1 MSAVK
6 TETPQLQPFFTERT
20 PVRETPSEKY
30 TAYYELIHSNGMSKL
45 PRTYFTTTI
54 TSGGFNIF
62 AEQKKSES
70 NGNRNLDF
78 FGIVPV
84 GGGTSV
90 KTPLPKSLGF
100 TEILNKNVGLA
111 ESFRVGLLN
120 SGKVSTEKSLLI
132 FPPDLGKVPGWT
144 QFDFNLFWLNIISG
158 INPNDCKEIELA
170 FRNSNFDF
178 ETYNNGKLP
187 NETRKKV
194 YLEFVKN
201 YLQLIQENKYQI
213 DPISEFI
220 QLVDPKGSL
229 GGFVE
234 EFLAKSLGVKISRVM
249 INNMKTFSGQDAART
264 LIRQG
269 VDIPAARLSLKQE
282 DPVLLIS
289 QLQLMQ

>member
-1 MSAVK
+1 M
-6 TETPQLQPFFTERT
+6 
-20 PVRETPSEKY
+20 
-30 TAYYELIHSNGMSKL
+30 
-45 PRTYFTTTI
+45 
-54 TSGGFNIF
+54 
-62 AEQKKSES
+62 
-70 NGNRNLDF
+70 
-78 FGIVPV
+78 PV
-84 GGGTSV
+84 GGSGVPV
-90 KTPLPKSLGF
+90 KTPLPKSLSF
-100 TEILNKNVGLA
+100 TEILNGNVGLA
-111 ESFRVGLLN
+111 EAFRVGLLD

-158 INPNDCKEIELA
+158 INPNDGKEIELA

-187 NETRKKV
+187 NEIRKKV
-194 YLEFVKN
+194 YLKFVQN

-234 EFLAKSLGVKISRVM
+234 EFLAKSLGVKISRVI
-249 INNMKTFSGQDAART
+249 INNMKTFSGKDAART
-264 LIRQG
+264 LIGQG

-282 DPVLLIS
+282 DPVLLVS
-289 QLQLMQ
+289 QPQLMYSYIKNISPNSSLSSPQSDIQRL